1 MAELQVPQLQEMVS
15 AIVAAVAPQEIVVF
29 GSWAKG
35 TAGPDSDIDLLVIQ
49 AEPFGPGCG
58 RRQEM
63 VRIWRALAQF
73 QVAKDVLVYS
83 RDEVDH
89 WRGALNHI
97 IARALR
103 EGVTVYE
110 QP

>member
-49 AEPFGPGCG
+49 AEPFGPGRG